1 MNTILI
7 DLKSMNHHKL
17 KELASHFDWNE
28 DVLLSF
34 KNNDI
39 AKIWVDVETK
49 DVIAYCTKKNPEIQI
64 GHEYMEK
71 LSSMQCFILPKKTK
85 VVNLSL
91 DGILDKI
98 SKSGINSLTNEEKRF
113 LDNFNR

>member
-1 MNTILI
+1 MSIILI
-7 DLKSMNHHKL
+7 DLKSMNNKKL

-34 KNNDI
+34 KSNDI
-39 AKIWVDVETK
+39 IKIWVYVETK
-49 DVIAYCTKKNPEIQI
+49 DVIAYCTKKNSEIQI

-71 LSSMQCFILPKKTK
+71 LSTMEAFVIPKKVK
-85 VVNLSL
+85 VLNL

-98 SKSGINSLTNEEKRF
+98 SKSGINSLTNEEKYF
-113 LDNFNR
+113 LDNLNN